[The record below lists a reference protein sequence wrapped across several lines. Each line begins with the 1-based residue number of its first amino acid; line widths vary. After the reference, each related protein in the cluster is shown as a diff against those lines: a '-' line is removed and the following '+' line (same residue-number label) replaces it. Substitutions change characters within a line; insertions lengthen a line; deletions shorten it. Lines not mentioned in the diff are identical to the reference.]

1 MRTYKPVGRESA
13 SIAYVG
19 RVEQAIK
26 DRVAD
31 RVAGLTYRGS
41 DVARAD
47 VADILHAT
55 FTSPSRCFLAND
67 AHIAERCSWTGVWR
81 DAPTLEMIGGAG
93 RKNSGSHG
101 AGYGRDWG
109 AKRMSGESAR
119 RREAIAAVVLM
130 DFAGLRRWLMEMR
143 TGAAQYSA
151 AR

>member
-1 MRTYKPVGRESA
+1 MRTYKPAGRESA
-13 SIAYVG
+13 TIQRTAWVG
-19 RVEQAIK
+19 RAIK
-26 DRVAD
+26 ERAAS
-31 RVAGLTYRGS
+31 RAAGLTYRGS

-47 VADILHAT
+47 VADVLDAT
-55 FTSPSRCFLAND
+55 LTSPGRRLLAND

-81 DAPTLEMIGGAG
+81 DASTLEMIGGAG

-109 AKRMSGESAR
+109 AKRVSAESAR
-119 RREAIAAVVLM
+119 RREAIAAVALM
-130 DFAGLRRWLMEMR
+130 DFADVRRWLMETR